1 MCMFVFVWGYVH
13 CVPIEDRDPW
23 ELELQAV
30 LSCPMWESNS
40 GPLEKQDMLL
50 ITEPV
55 CHHLKL
61 SWEHLTIKCWFFFSY
76 LRKILSYLWYYTQE
90 KISNGELVHADMGWD
105 VCILYKGE
113 LLGMEWKEFC
123 SKEFTLLRKTV
134 LWARDKGLYIN
145 CTRIIS
151 HLNVLDR
158 AGRPRT

>member
-1 MCMFVFVWGYVH
+1 MFVFVWGYVH
-13 CVPIEDRDPW
+13 CVPMEDRDPW

-61 SWEHLTIKCWFFFSY
+61 SWEHLIIKCWFFFSY
-76 LRKILSYLWYYTQE
+76 LRKILSYLWYYTRE
-90 KISNGELVHADMGWD
+90 KISNVELVRADMGWD
-105 VCILYKGE
+105 TCFPYKGD
-113 LLGMEWKEFC
+113 LPGMEWKEFF

-134 LWARDKGLYIN
+134 PWAHDKGLYII
-145 CTRIIS
+145 CALIIS

-158 AGRPRT
+158 AAHPRT